1 MSEGTNSISA
11 SGMPTGGLPTIV
23 MPAGAPEEV
32 ITHAVLREID
42 LAPFGA
48 TGHLS
53 LITLDNGMDHNR
65 PNTFGPA
72 SLLELNGAIEAA
84 LASNSVAIAIT
95 GKPFIFAAGADLSAL
110 SFIDDRSA
118 AIAIGELGH
127 KVFAKL
133 HTSRK
138 PTFAFINGLALGGG
152 LEVGLHSQY
161 RTLASTAFI
170 ALPEVFLGLV
180 PGWGG
185 ATILPKLIGPERAVQ
200 VIIANALN
208 NNTMLRAKD
217 AIALGV
223 VDAVFEPADFLEKSI
238 SFAAAIVSGAK
249 KIDRVDY
256 TADEKSWQSAI
267 TTGNAIAAKKYGG
280 ADIAAPRL
288 ALELISAARTNTL
301 AAGFAAEEEALA
313 DLNMSDPLRAS
324 IYAFNLIQK
333 KRKKVEGAPKAALAR
348 KVTKVGVVGAGLMA
362 SQLALIL
369 LRNLKT
375 PVVITDLDQERVDKG
390 LAYIRAELAK
400 LVEKRRMTPESAAW
414 LSSLLSGSTNKA
426 DFAGCDFVIEAV
438 FEDLQVKIDL
448 FAELEKYLSPECVLA
463 TNTSSLS
470 VTKMSAGLKNPE
482 RVIGF
487 HFFNPV
493 AVMPL
498 LEIARTAA
506 TDDATTATAVAV
518 GKELKKTMVIVK
530 DSPAFVVN
538 RLLTRFMGEITDAI
552 DEGTPP
558 EIADAAMIPLGLPMS
573 SLELLGLVGPG
584 VALHVAETLHANL
597 GDRYRISPTMQ
608 AFVKEG
614 IKSFYLKN
622 EDGSRTVNPAATA
635 LVTSGS
641 KVSTADQVR
650 ARALTALA
658 SEARMMLDE
667 GVVASAAEIDL
678 CMLLGC
684 GWPLHL
690 GGILPYLDR
699 EGVSENVT
707 GQRFHPAGVASLPAR
722 A

>member
-1 MSEGTNSISA
+1 
-11 SGMPTGGLPTIV
+11 
-23 MPAGAPEEV
+23 
-32 ITHAVLREID
+32 
-42 LAPFGA
+42 
-48 TGHLS
+48 
-53 LITLDNGMDHNR
+53 
-65 PNTFGPA
+65 
-72 SLLELNGAIEAA
+72 
-84 LASNSVAIAIT
+84 
-95 GKPFIFAAGADLSAL
+95 
-110 SFIDDRSA
+110 
-118 AIAIGELGH
+118 
-127 KVFAKL
+127 
-133 HTSRK
+133 
-138 PTFAFINGLALGGG
+138 
-152 LEVGLHSQY
+152 
-161 RTLASTAFI
+161 
-170 ALPEVFLGLV
+170 
-180 PGWGG
+180 
-185 ATILPKLIGPERAVQ
+185 
-200 VIIANALN
+200 
-208 NNTMLRAKD
+208 
-217 AIALGV
+217 
-223 VDAVFEPADFLEKSI
+223 
-238 SFAAAIVSGAK
+238 
-249 KIDRVDY
+249 
-256 TADEKSWQSAI
+256 
-267 TTGNAIAAKKYGG
+267 
-280 ADIAAPRL
+280 
-288 ALELISAARTNTL
+288 
-301 AAGFAAEEEALA
+301 
-313 DLNMSDPLRAS
+313 
-324 IYAFNLIQK
+324 
-333 KRKKVEGAPKAALAR
+333 
-348 KVTKVGVVGAGLMA
+348 
-362 SQLALIL
+362 
-369 LRNLKT
+369 
-375 PVVITDLDQERVDKG
+375 
-390 LAYIRAELAK
+390 
-400 LVEKRRMTPESAAW
+400 
-414 LSSLLSGSTNKA
+414 
-426 DFAGCDFVIEAV
+426 
-438 FEDLQVKIDL
+438 
-448 FAELEKYLSPECVLA
+448 
-463 TNTSSLS
+463 
-470 VTKMSAGLKNPE
+470 
-482 RVIGF
+482 
-487 HFFNPV
+487 
-493 AVMPL
+493 MPL